1 MSFKKRSLVLTNH
14 VHIQYL
20 KLNCLLFW
28 FMQTLRMMSIKK
40 NTFTPDVITIFSCR
54 FDHKS
59 FIAKTKELCHI
70 FEVPLFSTFPNHV
83 ITVLSQKHLYWPHSA
98 PHGRRTENRK
108 LAICRNHDTVFRYHL
123 VIARTFVITIY
134 FLVTTRY
141 ITSLWDYNLVIN
153 YERLCS

>member
-1 MSFKKRSLVLTNH
+1 MSFKKRSLVLTSH

-20 KLNCLLFW
+20 KVNCLTVL
-28 FMQTLRMMSIKK
+28 IHADYKD
-40 NTFTPDVITIFSCR
+40 DVITRFSCR

-70 FEVPLFSTFPNHV
+70 FEVPLFSTTSLIFPNHV
-83 ITVLSQKHLYWPHSA
+83 ITESVLSEKHLYWPHSA

-134 FLVTTRY
+134 FLVITRY
-141 ITSLWDYNLVIN
+141 ITSFWDYNLVIN